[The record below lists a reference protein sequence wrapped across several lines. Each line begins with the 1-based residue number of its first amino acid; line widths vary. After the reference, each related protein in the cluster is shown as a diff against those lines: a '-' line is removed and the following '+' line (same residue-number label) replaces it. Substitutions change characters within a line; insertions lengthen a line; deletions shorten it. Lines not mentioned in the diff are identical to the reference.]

1 VKQLVIRSA
10 SALAALAIMGLA
22 LVPLAEAQS
31 DRQARSAATTVQV
44 KGGEF
49 FFKLSTKSVATP
61 RKVTFVF
68 KNIGHV
74 LHDFKINGK
83 KTPLIAPGK
92 TATLA
97 VTLKKGKYTYLC
109 TVPGHAAAGM
119 KGVFTVH

>member
-1 VKQLVIRSA
+1 MKQLTIRSV
-10 SALAALAIMGLA
+10 SALAALAIAGLA
-22 LVPLAEAQS
+22 LVPLAGAHT
-31 DRQARSAATTVQV
+31 DRQARSTATTVQV

-68 KNIGHV
+68 KNAGHI
-74 LHDFKINGK
+74 LHDFKISSK
-83 KTPLIAPGK
+83 KTPLIGPGK
-92 TATLA
+92 TATIS

-119 KGVFTVH
+119 KGVFTVR